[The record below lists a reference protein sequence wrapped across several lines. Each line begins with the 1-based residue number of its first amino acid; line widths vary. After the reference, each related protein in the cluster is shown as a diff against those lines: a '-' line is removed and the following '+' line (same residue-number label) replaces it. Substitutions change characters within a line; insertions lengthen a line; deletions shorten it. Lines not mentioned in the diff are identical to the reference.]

1 MTGTIAEA
9 VAAFLDHLRD
19 AREASVHTQRAY
31 AHELNG
37 WLAWY
42 RTQGLGELPVVAL
55 DALSLRRFLAD
66 RAGGVDARGAK
77 IAKPPSAA
85 TIARSVAALRAF
97 GKWLATSERL
107 AANPAAL
114 LRSPK
119 VRRKLPHYLETH
131 DLEALLA
138 APTGDDEGAVR
149 DRAILETLYSTGM
162 RVSELVGL
170 DDRDLDLIGGIARV
184 RGKGRKERLAPLG
197 LPAVRAIEAYRVVR
211 DTIHGRGPDSRGTF
225 LSTAQ
230 AKRGGGGGRRLTDVD
245 VRRRLAHH
253 LAAAGLSSRTT
264 PHTLRHSFATHL
276 LRAGADIRVVQ
287 ELLGH
292 ASLNTTQIYTHLT
305 IDALRQVY
313 RKAHPRA

>member
-1 MTGTIAEA
+1 MSETIAVA
-9 VAAFLDHLRD
+9 VTAFLDHLRD
-19 AREASVHTQRAY
+19 ARDASLHTQRAY
-31 AHELNG
+31 RHELNG

-42 RTQGLGELPVVAL
+42 QAQGLADLPVTAL
-55 DALSLRRFLAD
+55 DTFSLRRWLAD
-66 RAGGVDARGAK
+66 RAGGDGKTA
-77 IAKPPSAA
+77 PSAA
-85 TIARSVAALRAF
+85 SLARSVAALRAF
-97 GKWLATSERL
+97 GKFLATTERL
-107 AANPAAL
+107 PASPAAL

-138 APTGDDEGAVR
+138 APQGDEETALR

-170 DDRDLDLIGGIARV
+170 NDRDLDLIGGIARV
-184 RGKGRKERLAPLG
+184 RGKGRKERLAPVG
-197 LPAVRAIEAYRVVR
+197 MPAVRAIEAYRIVR
-211 DTIHGRGPDSRGTF
+211 DAQHGRGVAERGTF
-225 LSTAQ
+225 LSSAK
-230 AKRGGGGGRRLTDVD
+230 AKRGGGGGRRISDVD
-245 VRRRLAHH
+245 VRRRLAFH

-292 ASLNTTQIYTHLT
+292 RSLNTTQIYTHLT
-305 IDALRQVY
+305 IEALRQVY

>member
-9 VAAFLDHLRD
+9 VAAFLAHLRD

-31 AHELNG
+31 AHELHG

-42 RTQGLGELPVVAL
+42 RAQGLGELPVTAL
-55 DALSLRRFLAD
+55 DALSLRRWLAD
-66 RAGGVDARGAK
+66 RASGGDATGAGN
-77 IAKPPSAA
+77 AKPPSAA

-107 AANPAAL
+107 PANPAAL

-119 VRRKLPHYLETH
+119 VKRKLPHYLETH
-131 DLEALLA
+131 DLEALLT
-138 APTGDDEGAVR
+138 APQGDDEGAVR

-170 DDRDLDLIGGIARV
+170 NDRDLDLIGGIARV

-197 LPAVRAIEAYRVVR
+197 LPAVRAIEAYQRVR
-211 DTIHGRGPDSRGTF
+211 SAAHGKGAETRGTF
-225 LSTAQ
+225 LSTKQ
-230 AKRGGGGGRRLTDVD
+230 AKRGGGGGKRLSDVD

-305 IDALRQVY
+305 IEALRQVY
-313 RKAHPRA
+313 RQAHPRA

>member
-1 MTGTIAEA
+1 MPETISVA
-9 VAAFLDHLRD
+9 VTAFLDHLRD
-19 AREASVHTQRAY
+19 ARDASVHTQRAY
-31 AHELNG
+31 RYELDG

-42 RTQGLGELPVVAL
+42 QAQGLGELPVTAL
-55 DALSLRRFLAD
+55 DTFSLRRWLAD
-66 RAGGVDARGAK
+66 RAGGDGSAA
-77 IAKPPSAA
+77 APSAA
-85 TIARSVAALRAF
+85 TLARSVAALRAF
-97 GKWLATSERL
+97 GKFLATTERL
-107 AANPAAL
+107 PANPAAL

-131 DLEALLA
+131 ELEALLA
-138 APTGDDEGAVR
+138 APQGDDETALR

-162 RVSELVGL
+162 RVSELVGMN
-170 DDRDLDLIGGIARV
+170 DRDIDLIGGIVRV
-184 RGKGRKERLAPLG
+184 RGKGRKERLAPVG
-197 LPAVRAIEAYRVVR
+197 MPAVRAIEAYRRVR
-211 DTIHGRGPDSRGTF
+211 DTTHGRGVDTRGTF
-225 LSTAQ
+225 LSS
-230 AKRGGGGGRRLTDVD
+230 AKAKKGGGGGRRISDVD

-253 LAAAGLSSRTT
+253 LAVTGLSSRTT

-305 IDALRQVY
+305 IEALRQVY

>member
-1 MTGTIAEA
+1 MSEGIA
-9 VAAFLDHLRD
+9 VAVTAFLDHLRD
-19 AREASVHTQRAY
+19 ARDASLHTQRAY
-31 AHELNG
+31 RHELEG

-42 RTQGLGELPVVAL
+42 KSQGLADLSVTAL
-55 DALSLRRFLAD
+55 DAFSLRRWLAD
-66 RAGGVDARGAK
+66 RAGGDGTTT
-77 IAKPPSAA
+77 PSAA
-85 TIARSVAALRAF
+85 SLARSVAALRAF
-97 GKWLATSERL
+97 GKFLATTERL
-107 AANPAAL
+107 PASPAAL

-131 DLEALLA
+131 DLEALLT
-138 APTGDDEGAVR
+138 APQGDDETALR

-170 DDRDLDLIGGIARV
+170 NDRDLDLIGGIARV
-184 RGKGRKERLAPLG
+184 RGKGRKERLAPVG
-197 LPAVRAIEAYRVVR
+197 MPAVRAIEAYRLVR
-211 DTIHGRGPDSRGTF
+211 DREHGRGVAERGTF
-225 LSTAQ
+225 LSSAK
-230 AKRGGGGGRRLTDVD
+230 AKRGGGGGRRISDVD
-245 VRRRLAHH
+245 VRRRLAFH

-292 ASLNTTQIYTHLT
+292 RSLNTTQIYTHLT
-305 IDALRQVY
+305 IEALRQVY

>member
-1 MTGTIAEA
+1 MSETIAEA
-9 VAAFLDHLRD
+9 VSAFLDHLRD

-31 AHELNG
+31 GHELAG

-42 RTQGLGELPVVAL
+42 RAQGLGDLPVTAL
-55 DALSLRRFLAD
+55 DALSLRRWLAD
-66 RAGGVDARGAK
+66 RAGATGAEDAR
-77 IAKPPSAA
+77 PPSAA
-85 TIARSVAALRAF
+85 TVARSVAALRAF
-97 GKWLATSERL
+97 GKFLATSERL
-107 AANPAAL
+107 QANPAAL

-119 VRRKLPHYLETH
+119 VKRKLPHYLETH
-131 DLEALLA
+131 ELEALLA
-138 APTGDDEGAVR
+138 APQGDDEGAVR

-170 DDRDLDLIGGIARV
+170 NDRDLDLIGGIARV

-197 LPAVRAIEAYRVVR
+197 LPAVRAIEAYRAVR
-211 DTIHGRGPDSRGTF
+211 DANHKRGPETRGTF
-225 LSTAQ
+225 LSTAR
-230 AKRGGGGGRRLTDVD
+230 AKRGGGGGRRITDVD
-245 VRRRLAHH
+245 VRRRLSHH
-253 LAAAGLSSRTT
+253 LAVAGLSSRTT

-305 IDALRQVY
+305 IEALRQVY

>member
-1 MTGTIAEA
+1 MTESIAEA
-9 VAAFLDHLRD
+9 VTAFLDHLRD

-31 AHELNG
+31 RHELDG

-42 RTQGLGELPVVAL
+42 AAQGLGGLPVSAI
-55 DALSLRRFLAD
+55 DAMSLRRWLAD
-66 RAGGVDARGAK
+66 RAAGDGRGAGPSPATLARG
-77 IAKPPSAA
+77 
-85 TIARSVAALRAF
+85 VAALRAF
-97 GKWLATSERL
+97 GKFLATSERL
-107 AANPAAL
+107 TANPAAL

-131 DLEALLA
+131 ELEALLA
-138 APTGDDEGAVR
+138 APQGDDETALR

-170 DDRDLDLIGGIARV
+170 NDRDLDLIGGITRV

-197 LPAVRAIEAYRVVR
+197 MPAVRAIEAYRVVR
-211 DTIHGRGPDSRGTF
+211 DAAHGRGAPERGTF
-225 LSTAQ
+225 LSSAK
-230 AKRGGGGGRRLTDVD
+230 AKRGGGGGRRITDVD
-245 VRRRLAHH
+245 VRRRLAHY
-253 LAAAGLSSRTT
+253 LTVAGLSSRTT

-276 LRAGADIRVVQ
+276 LRAGADIRAVQ

>member
-1 MTGTIAEA
+1 MSESIRTA
-9 VAAFLDHLRD
+9 VTAFLDHLRD
-19 AREASVHTQRAY
+19 ARDASRHTQRAY
-31 AHELNG
+31 RHELTG

-42 RTQGLGELPVVAL
+42 QAQELGDLPVTAL
-55 DALSLRRFLAD
+55 DAFSLRRWLAD
-66 RAGGVDARGAK
+66 RAGGDGAEV
-77 IAKPPSAA
+77 APSAA

-97 GKWLATSERL
+97 GKFLATTERL
-107 AANPAAL
+107 PANPAAL

-138 APTGDDEGAVR
+138 APQGDDESALR

-162 RVSELVGL
+162 RVSELVGMN
-170 DDRDLDLIGGIARV
+170 DRDLDLIGGIVRV
-184 RGKGRKERLAPLG
+184 RGKGRKERLAPVG
-197 LPAVRAIEAYRVVR
+197 MPAVRAIEAYRVAR
-211 DTIHGRGPDSRGTF
+211 DTNHGRGVAERGTF
-225 LSTAQ
+225 LSSAK
-230 AKRGGGGGRRLTDVD
+230 AKRGGGGGRRISDVD
-245 VRRRLAHH
+245 VRRRLALH

-305 IDALRQVY
+305 IEALRQVY

>member
-1 MTGTIAEA
+1 MTETISQA
-9 VAAFLDHLRD
+9 VTAFLDHLRD
-19 AREASVHTQRAY
+19 ARDASVHTQRAY
-31 AHELNG
+31 RHELAG

-42 RTQGLGELPVVAL
+42 QAQGLGELPVTAL
-55 DALSLRRFLAD
+55 DTFSLRRWLAD
-66 RAGGVDARGAK
+66 RAGGDGGTAA
-77 IAKPPSAA
+77 PSAA
-85 TIARSVAALRAF
+85 TLARSVAALRAF
-97 GKWLATSERL
+97 GKFLATTERL
-107 AANPAAL
+107 PANPAAL

-131 DLEALLA
+131 ELESLLA
-138 APTGDDEGAVR
+138 APQGDDETALR

-162 RVSELVGL
+162 RVSELVGMN
-170 DDRDLDLIGGIARV
+170 DRDIDLIGGIVRV
-184 RGKGRKERLAPLG
+184 RGKGRKERLAPVG
-197 LPAVRAIEAYRVVR
+197 MPAVRAIEAYRRVR
-211 DTIHGRGPDSRGTF
+211 DATHGRGVDTRGTF
-225 LSTAQ
+225 LSS
-230 AKRGGGGGRRLTDVD
+230 AKAKKGGGGGRRISDVD

-253 LAAAGLSSRTT
+253 LAVAGLSSRTT

-305 IDALRQVY
+305 IEALRQVY